1 LVEERCERGFVR
13 DGLHDLLDLLL
24 LVLYL
29 LLLVSSGEGS
39 SFGLS
44 GSRLLFLLLLLGL
57 AAQVSVDLLC
67 QLLR

>member
-1 LVEERCERGFVR
+1 LVEERCECGFVR

-57 AAQVSVDLLC
+57 AAQVSVDLLR